1 MESLDDNSTAIDVWR
16 DTIQATWQDLKDEG
30 RDPKHMFAIWADV
43 KPSTAYAWK
52 NGKCTPDLGTA
63 YRLAR
68 NAAADGYTRL
78 ADLALDASHR
88 IASVSDEVSVDGCIS
103 DEARDI
109 TEILN
114 DIYDAGAKGDAKRLH
129 VLAERLHHEADELA
143 GEASMHESR

>member
-1 MESLDDNSTAIDVWR
+1 MESLDSASTAVDVWR
-16 DTIQATWQDLKDEG
+16 DTIQATWQDLKGEG
-30 RDPKHMFAIWADV
+30 RDPKHMFAAWADV

-78 ADLALDASHR
+78 ADLALDGSHR
-88 IASVSDEVSVDGCIS
+88 IAKMSGEVMIDGCVS

-109 TEILN
+109 TKILN
-114 DIYDAGAKGDAKRLH
+114 DIYEADQNGDTEKLH
-129 VLAERLHHEADELA
+129 ALAEELHHEAEQLA
-143 GEASMHESR
+143 AEADRQKAR